1 MQDLL
6 KTDPL
11 LFLYRSCRGAIH
23 VDINDHT
30 SGYQGAIDTIRDKR
44 RQLANFQIDKDVYA
58 EIEEANTL
66 AEVRVN
72 PTPDAAVVSFYGAT
86 FTLACHRA
94 LKHLADLGV
103 LVEKVEPFEV
113 NLTEKIEE
121 LADICNAAVHLDIN
135 TYKNPKYWSIEK
147 QDWMSGATAK
157 TFLDDEREGD
167 PDLFVKGGDF
177 GSPEV
182 CAIMIERD
190 EVMNIHFYPNTP
202 VGFCSWYHT
211 ELDEMLVTGI
221 RVAKEY
227 KLGK

>member
-6 KTDPL
+6 KADPL
-11 LFLYRSCRGAIH
+11 LFLYRSCRGAIQIH
-23 VDINDHT
+23 INDHT
-30 SGYQGAIDTIRDKR
+30 ACYHGAIDEIRDNQR
-44 RQLANFQIDKDVYA
+44 RNKNFKIPKEIYK

-66 AEVRVN
+66 GEVRIN
-72 PTPDAAVVSFYGAT
+72 PTPDTEAISFFGAT
-86 FTLACHRA
+86 FTLACRRA
-94 LKHLADLGV
+94 LDHLTELG
-103 LVEKVEPFEV
+103 LLAEKVEPFEV

-121 LADICNAAVHLDIN
+121 LADICNAAVHLDIS
-135 TYKNPKYWSIEK
+135 TYKTPKYWSIEK

-157 TFLDDEREGD
+157 TFLDDERDGD

-227 KLGK
+227 KLGN